1 MILTY
6 MRVTIRP
13 LGPWRV
19 GAVGQDQA
27 ALETLRD
34 TAGRPALPPSSL
46 AGSFRA
52 GIDEAAR
59 KLLMG
64 QEKTKNGKP
73 DFRASALWFLGTRL
87 TGVEDG
93 QPEIRRRTA
102 TAVDRNR
109 RAARNH
115 GSHDVEEVYDTET
128 IQLYLRHEGDP
139 AEALRLLGKWRVTI
153 GGGISTGLGH
163 AEVTAISYRTLDL
176 SHPADLLARVS
187 LRDAGPDA
195 LDALLQG
202 GTDHKVTAEESPTL
216 LEATIRIDGLNLPTQ
231 NLKDQLRPEDHWFH
245 GTRWKGI
252 LRGRVEYIGRSLG
265 LDVCGAEDQQWRGC
279 GRCSVCEV
287 FGSGETG
294 AGRWSFHLT
303 PLKPGH
309 PAGRTRNAIDRFTG
323 GVAEKK
329 LFPERTMT
337 CQARLVIGQLRDVEE
352 HHAWVL
358 KALLLALRDLQEGYL
373 GIGGRTSTGLG
384 SVQFEKLKLGEEFQ
398 RFEITAT
405 SLEAVEGITEAD
417 IELERTHRSLKKQKE
432 KEEKETQ
439 HA

>member
-6 MRVTIRP
+6 IRVTIRS

-19 GAVGQDQA
+19 GAVGQDQS

-34 TAGRPALPPSSL
+34 ADGKPVLPPSSL

-59 KLLMG
+59 ELLMG
-64 QEKTKNGKP
+64 REKTRDGKRE
-73 DFRASALWFLGTRL
+73 FRASALWFLGTRL
-87 TGVEDG
+87 TGG
-93 QPEIRRRTA
+93 GGGRPEIRRRTA

-115 GSHDVEEVYDTET
+115 GSHDVEEVYDTGA

-139 AEALRLLGKWRVTI
+139 TEALRLLGQWRVTI
-153 GGGISTGLGH
+153 GGGISTGLGR
-163 AEVTAISYRTLDL
+163 ARIAAIRYRTLDL
-176 SHPADLLARVS
+176 SQPADLLQDGADQPVA
-187 LRDAGPDA
+187 AG
-195 LDALLQG
+195 
-202 GTDHKVTAEESPTL
+202 ESSTL
-216 LEATIRIDGLNLPTQ
+216 LEATICIEGLNLPTQ
-231 NLKDQLRPEDHWFH
+231 DPKDRPRPEDHWFH

-279 GRCSVCEV
+279 GECSVCEV

-294 AGRWSFHLT
+294 VGRWSFHFS
-303 PLKPGH
+303 PLEFDH
-309 PAGRTRNAIDRFTG
+309 PEGRTRNAIDRFTG
-323 GVAEKK
+323 GAAEKK
-329 LFPERTMT
+329 LFPERTVT
-337 CQARLVIGQLRDVEE
+337 TRARLVIGRLGDIEA

-358 KALLLALRDLQEGYL
+358 KALLLALRDMREGYL

-384 SVQFEKLKLGEEFQ
+384 SVRFEDLRLGEEFQ
-398 RFEITAT
+398 RFGMSAT
-405 SLEAVEGITEAD
+405 SLENVEGITETE
-417 IELERTHRSLKKQKE
+417 IELEHTRRSLGE
-432 KEEKETQ
+432 KEEMQ

>member
-59 KLLMG
+59 ELLMG
-64 QEKTKNGKP
+64 QEKTKDGKP
-73 DFRASALWFLGTRL
+73 DFRASTLWFLGTRL
-87 TGVEDG
+87 TGGEDG

-139 AEALRLLGKWRVTI
+139 AEALQLLGQWQVTI
-153 GGGISTGLGH
+153 GGGISTGLGR
-163 AEVTAISYRTLDL
+163 AKVTAISYRTLDL

-195 LDALLQG
+195 LDALLQD
-202 GTDHKVTAEESPTL
+202 GTDHEVTAEESPIL

-231 NLKDQLRPEDHWFH
+231 NLKDQPRPEDHWFH

-265 LDVCGAEDQQWRGC
+265 LDVCGAEDQQWRCC
-279 GRCSVCEV
+279 GDCAVCEV

-294 AGRWSFHLT
+294 VARWSFHFT
-303 PLKPGH
+303 PLKPDH

-329 LFPERTMT
+329 LFPERTVT
-337 CQARLVIGQLRDVEE
+337 CQARLVIGQLDGVEE

-384 SVQFEKLKLGEEFQ
+384 SVQFKKLKLGEEFQ
-398 RFEITAT
+398 RFKMTTT
-405 SLEAVEGITEAD
+405 SLKDVEGITEAD
-417 IELERTHRSLKKQKE
+417 IELERTHRSLK
-432 KEEKETQ
+432 EKETQ

>member
-59 KLLMG
+59 ELLMG
-64 QEKTKNGKP
+64 QEKTKDGKP
-73 DFRASALWFLGTRL
+73 DFRASTLWFLGTRL
-87 TGVEDG
+87 TGGEDG

-139 AEALRLLGKWRVTI
+139 AEALQLLGQWQVTI
-153 GGGISTGLGH
+153 GGGISTGLGR
-163 AEVTAISYRTLDL
+163 AKVTAISYRTLDL

-195 LDALLQG
+195 LDALLQD
-202 GTDHKVTAEESPTL
+202 GTDHEVTAEESPIL

-231 NLKDQLRPEDHWFH
+231 NLKDQPRPEDHWFH

-252 LRGRVEYIGRSLG
+252 LREGWNTS
-265 LDVCGAEDQQWRGC
+265 DAASAWT
-279 GRCSVCEV
+279 S
-287 FGSGETG
+287 
-294 AGRWSFHLT
+294 A
-303 PLKPGH
+303 
-309 PAGRTRNAIDRFTG
+309 
-323 GVAEKK
+323 
-329 LFPERTMT
+329 
-337 CQARLVIGQLRDVEE
+337 AR
-352 HHAWVL
+352 
-358 KALLLALRDLQEGYL
+358 
-373 GIGGRTSTGLG
+373 RTSSGAAVGTVPSARSSGP
-384 SVQFEKLKLGEEFQ
+384 EKPEWPGG
-398 RFEITAT
+398 AST
-405 SLEAVEGITEAD
+405 SP
-417 IELERTHRSLKKQKE
+417 H
-432 KEEKETQ
+432 
-439 HA
+439 

>member
-6 MRVTIRP
+6 IRVTIRP

-34 TAGRPALPPSSL
+34 NAGRPALPPSSL

-73 DFRASALWFLGTRL
+73 DFRASALWFLGTRI

-245 GTRWKGI
+245 GTRWKGT

-294 AGRWSFHLT
+294 AGRWSFHFT

-329 LFPERTMT
+329 LFPEKTMT
-337 CQARLVIGQLRDVEE
+337 SRARLVIGQLRDVEE

-398 RFEITAT
+398 RFKMTAT
-405 SLEAVEGITEAD
+405 SLKDVEGITEAD

>member
-1 MILTY
+1 MNLTY
-6 MRVTIRP
+6 VRVTIRP

-19 GAVGQDQA
+19 GAVGQDQST
-27 ALETLRD
+27 LETLRD
-34 TAGRPALPPSSL
+34 AFGKPAVPPSSL

-59 KLLMG
+59 ELLMG
-64 QEKTKNGKP
+64 QEKTKDGKR

-87 TGVEDG
+87 TGGEG
-93 QPEIRRRTA
+93 GRPEIRRRTA

-115 GSHDVEEVYDTET
+115 GSHDVEEVYGTET

-153 GGGISTGLGH
+153 GGGISTGLGR

-176 SHPADLLARVS
+176 SQPADLLVRVS

-195 LDALLQG
+195 LDELLQG
-202 GTDHKVTAEESPTL
+202 GADHAVTAGESPNL
-216 LEATIRIDGLNLPTQ
+216 LEATIRVEGLNLPTQ
-231 NLKDQLRPEDHWFH
+231 KLADQLRPEDHWFH

-279 GRCSVCEV
+279 GRCAVCEV

-294 AGRWSFHLT
+294 VGRWSFHFT
-303 PLKPGH
+303 PLKPDH

-329 LFPERTMT
+329 LFPEKTVTSR
-337 CQARLVIGQLRDVEE
+337 ARLVIGQLSGVEE
-352 HHAWVL
+352 HHTWVL

-373 GIGGRTSTGLG
+373 GIGGRSSTGLG
-384 SVQFEKLKLGEEFQ
+384 SVRFEKLRLGEEFQ
-398 RFEITAT
+398 RFGMTAT
-405 SLEAVEGITEAD
+405 SLEAVEGITEAE
-417 IELERTHRSLKKQKE
+417 IELERTHRLLKE
-432 KEEKETQ
+432 KEEKEEMQ

>member
-59 KLLMG
+59 ELLMG
-64 QEKTKNGKP
+64 QEKTKDGKP
-73 DFRASALWFLGTRL
+73 DFRASTLWFLGTRL
-87 TGVEDG
+87 TGGEDG

-139 AEALRLLGKWRVTI
+139 AEALQLLGQWQVTI
-153 GGGISTGLGH
+153 GGGISTGLGR
-163 AEVTAISYRTLDL
+163 AKVTAIWYRTLDL

-195 LDALLQG
+195 LDALLQD
-202 GTDHKVTAEESPTL
+202 GTDHEVTAEESPIL

-231 NLKDQLRPEDHWFH
+231 NLKDQPRPEDHWFH

-265 LDVCGAEDQQWRGC
+265 LDVCGAEDQQWRCC
-279 GRCSVCEV
+279 GDCAVCEV

-294 AGRWSFHLT
+294 VARWSFHFT
-303 PLKPGH
+303 PLKPDH

-329 LFPERTMT
+329 LFPERTVT
-337 CQARLVIGQLRDVEE
+337 CQARLVIGQLDGVEE

-384 SVQFEKLKLGEEFQ
+384 SVQFKKLKLGEEFQ
-398 RFEITAT
+398 RFKMTAT
-405 SLEAVEGITEAD
+405 SLKDVEGITEAD
-417 IELERTHRSLKKQKE
+417 IELERTHRSLK
-432 KEEKETQ
+432 EKETQ

>member
-6 MRVTIRP
+6 IRVTIRP
-13 LGPWRV
+13 SGPWRV

-34 TAGRPALPPSSL
+34 NAGRPALPPSSL

-59 KLLMG
+59 ELLMG
-64 QEKTKNGKP
+64 QEKMKNGKQ
-73 DFRASALWFLGTRL
+73 DFRASALWFLGARL

-115 GSHDVEEVYDTET
+115 GSHDIEEVYGTET

-153 GGGISTGLGH
+153 GGGISTGLGR
-163 AEVTAISYRTLDL
+163 AKVTAIWYRTLDL
-176 SHPADLLARVS
+176 SQPADLLARVS
-187 LRDAGPDA
+187 LQDTGPDA

-202 GTDHKVTAEESPTL
+202 GADHKVNTGESPTL
-216 LEATIRIDGLNLPTQ
+216 LEATIRVEGLNLPTQ
-231 NLKDQLRPEDHWFH
+231 KLADQLRPEDHWFH

-279 GRCSVCEV
+279 GDCAVCEV

-294 AGRWSFHLT
+294 VGRWSFHFT
-303 PLKPGH
+303 PLKPDH

-329 LFPERTMT
+329 LFPEKTVTSR
-337 CQARLVIGQLRDVEE
+337 ARLVIGQLSGVEE

-384 SVQFEKLKLGEEFQ
+384 SVRFEKLRLGEEFQ

-405 SLEAVEGITEAD
+405 TPEAVEGITEAD
-417 IELERTHRSLKKQKE
+417 IELERTHRSLKE
-432 KEEKETQ
+432 KEEKEEEMQ

>member
-6 MRVTIRP
+6 IRVTIRP

-34 TAGRPALPPSSL
+34 NAGRPALPPSSL

-59 KLLMG
+59 ELLMG
-64 QEKTKNGKP
+64 QEKTKDGKP
-73 DFRASALWFLGTRL
+73 DFQASTLWFLGTRL
-87 TGVEDG
+87 TGGENG

-139 AEALRLLGKWRVTI
+139 AKALQLLGQWQVTI

-163 AEVTAISYRTLDL
+163 AKVTAISYRTLDL

-265 LDVCGAEDQQWRGC
+265 LDICGAEDQQWRGC
-279 GRCSVCEV
+279 GRCAVCEV

-294 AGRWSFHLT
+294 VGRWSFHFT
-303 PLKPGH
+303 PLEPDH

-329 LFPERTMT
+329 LFPEKTVT
-337 CQARLVIGQLRDVEE
+337 CQAQLVIGQLDGVEE

-398 RFEITAT
+398 RFKMTAT
-405 SLEAVEGITEAD
+405 SLKDVEGITEAD

>member
-59 KLLMG
+59 ELLMG
-64 QEKTKNGKP
+64 QEKTKDGKP
-73 DFRASALWFLGTRL
+73 DFRASTLWFLGTRL
-87 TGVEDG
+87 TGGEDG

-139 AEALRLLGKWRVTI
+139 AEALQLLGQWQVTI
-153 GGGISTGLGH
+153 GGGISTGLGR
-163 AEVTAISYRTLDL
+163 AKVTAISYRTLDL

-195 LDALLQG
+195 LDALLQD
-202 GTDHKVTAEESPTL
+202 GTDHEVTAEESPIL

-231 NLKDQLRPEDHWFH
+231 NLKDQPRPEDHWFH

-265 LDVCGAEDQQWRGC
+265 LDVCGAEDQQWLCC
-279 GRCSVCEV
+279 GDCAVCEV

-294 AGRWSFHLT
+294 VARWSFHFT
-303 PLKPGH
+303 PLKPDH

-329 LFPERTMT
+329 LFPERTVT
-337 CQARLVIGQLRDVEE
+337 CQARLVIGQLDGVEE

-384 SVQFEKLKLGEEFQ
+384 SVQFKKLKLGEEFQ
-398 RFEITAT
+398 RFKMTAT
-405 SLEAVEGITEAD
+405 SLKDVEGITEAD
-417 IELERTHRSLKKQKE
+417 IELERTHRSLK
-432 KEEKETQ
+432 EKETQ

>member
-34 TAGRPALPPSSL
+34 NAGRPALPPSSL

-59 KLLMG
+59 ELLMG
-64 QEKTKNGKP
+64 QEKTKDGKP
-73 DFRASALWFLGTRL
+73 DFRASTLWFLGTRL
-87 TGVEDG
+87 TGGEDG

-139 AEALRLLGKWRVTI
+139 AEALQLLGQWQVTI
-153 GGGISTGLGH
+153 GGGISTGLGR
-163 AEVTAISYRTLDL
+163 AKVTAISYRTLDL

-195 LDALLQG
+195 LDALLQD
-202 GTDHKVTAEESPTL
+202 GTDHEVTAEESPIL

-231 NLKDQLRPEDHWFH
+231 NLKDQPRPEDHWFH

-265 LDVCGAEDQQWRGC
+265 LDVCGAEDQQWRCC
-279 GRCSVCEV
+279 GDCAVCEV

-294 AGRWSFHLT
+294 VARWSFHFT
-303 PLKPGH
+303 PLKPDH

-329 LFPERTMT
+329 LFPERTVT
-337 CQARLVIGQLRDVEE
+337 CQARLVIGQLDGVEE

-384 SVQFEKLKLGEEFQ
+384 SVQFKKLKLGEEFQ
-398 RFEITAT
+398 RFKMTAT
-405 SLEAVEGITEAD
+405 SLKDVEGITEAD
-417 IELERTHRSLKKQKE
+417 IELERTHRSLK
-432 KEEKETQ
+432 EKETQ

>member
-59 KLLMG
+59 ELLMG

-73 DFRASALWFLGTRL
+73 DFRASTLWFLGTRL
-87 TGVEDG
+87 TGGENG

-153 GGGISTGLGH
+153 GGGISTGLGR

-202 GTDHKVTAEESPTL
+202 GTDHEVTAEESPTL

-231 NLKDQLRPEDHWFH
+231 KLTDQLRPEDHWFH

-279 GRCSVCEV
+279 GKCAVCEV

-294 AGRWSFHLT
+294 VGRWSFHFT
-303 PLKPGH
+303 PLEPDH

-329 LFPERTMT
+329 LFPEKTMT
-337 CQARLVIGQLRDVEE
+337 CQARLVIGQLDGVEE

-384 SVQFEKLKLGEEFQ
+384 SVRFEKLRLGEEFQ
-398 RFEITAT
+398 RFAMTT
-405 SLEAVEGITEAD
+405 TLEDVEGITEAD

-432 KEEKETQ
+432 KEEKETR

>member
-1 MILTY
+1 MNLTY
-6 MRVTIRP
+6 IRVTIRP

-19 GAVGQDQA
+19 GAVGQDQST
-27 ALETLRD
+27 LETLRD
-34 TAGRPALPPSSL
+34 AVGKPAVPPSSL

-59 KLLMG
+59 ELLMG
-64 QEKTKNGKP
+64 QEKTKDGKP
-73 DFRASALWFLGTRL
+73 DFQASALWFLGTRL
-87 TGVEDG
+87 TGGEG
-93 QPEIRRRTA
+93 GRPEIRRRTA

-139 AEALRLLGKWRVTI
+139 AEALRLLGQWRVTI
-153 GGGISTGLGH
+153 GGGISTGLGR
-163 AEVTAISYRTLDL
+163 AEVTAIRYRALDL
-176 SHPADLLARVS
+176 SQPADLLARVS

-195 LDALLQG
+195 LDELLQG
-202 GTDHKVTAEESPTL
+202 GTDHAVTAGESPTL
-216 LEATIRIDGLNLPTQ
+216 LEATIRIEGLNLPTQ

-279 GRCSVCEV
+279 GRCAVCEV

-294 AGRWSFHLT
+294 VGRWSFHFT
-303 PLKPGH
+303 PLKPDH

-329 LFPERTMT
+329 LFPERTVT
-337 CQARLVIGQLRDVEE
+337 SRARLMIGQLSGVET

-384 SVQFEKLKLGEEFQ
+384 SVRFEKLRLGEEFQ
-398 RFEITAT
+398 RFGMAAT
-405 SLEAVEGITEAD
+405 TPEAAEGITEAE
-417 IELERTHRSLKKQKE
+417 IELERTHRSLGEVEE
-432 KEEKETQ
+432 KEEMQ

>member
-59 KLLMG
+59 ELLMG
-64 QEKTKNGKP
+64 QEKTKDGKP
-73 DFRASALWFLGTRL
+73 DFRASTLWFLGTRL
-87 TGVEDG
+87 TGGEDG

-139 AEALRLLGKWRVTI
+139 AEALQLLG
-153 GGGISTGLGH
+153 H
-163 AEVTAISYRTLDL
+163 RTLDL

-195 LDALLQG
+195 LDALLQD
-202 GTDHKVTAEESPTL
+202 GTDHEVTAEESPIL

-231 NLKDQLRPEDHWFH
+231 NLKDQPRPEDHWFH

-265 LDVCGAEDQQWRGC
+265 LDVCGAEDQQWRCC
-279 GRCSVCEV
+279 GDCAVCEV

-294 AGRWSFHLT
+294 VARWSFHFT
-303 PLKPGH
+303 PLKPDH

-329 LFPERTMT
+329 LFPERTVT
-337 CQARLVIGQLRDVEE
+337 CQARLVIGQLDGVEE

-384 SVQFEKLKLGEEFQ
+384 SVQFKKLKLGEEFQ
-398 RFEITAT
+398 RFKMTAT
-405 SLEAVEGITEAD
+405 SLKDVEGITEAD
-417 IELERTHRSLKKQKE
+417 IELERTHRSLK
-432 KEEKETQ
+432 EKETQ

>member
-59 KLLMG
+59 ELLMG
-64 QEKTKNGKP
+64 QEKTKDGKP
-73 DFRASALWFLGTRL
+73 DFRASTLWFLGTRL
-87 TGVEDG
+87 TGGEDG

-139 AEALRLLGKWRVTI
+139 AEALQLLGQWQVTI
-153 GGGISTGLGH
+153 GGGISTGLGR
-163 AEVTAISYRTLDL
+163 AKVTAISYRTLDL

-195 LDALLQG
+195 LDALLQD
-202 GTDHKVTAEESPTL
+202 GTDHEVTAEESPIL

-231 NLKDQLRPEDHWFH
+231 NLKDQPRPEDHWFH

-265 LDVCGAEDQQWRGC
+265 LDVCGAEDQQWRCC
-279 GRCSVCEV
+279 GDCAVCEV

-294 AGRWSFHLT
+294 VARWSFHFT
-303 PLKPGH
+303 PLKPDH

-329 LFPERTMT
+329 LFPERTVT
-337 CQARLVIGQLRDVEE
+337 CQARLVIGQLDGVEE

-384 SVQFEKLKLGEEFQ
+384 SVQFKKLKLGEEFQ
-398 RFEITAT
+398 RFKMTAT
-405 SLEAVEGITEAD
+405 SLKDVEGITEAD
-417 IELERTHRSLKKQKE
+417 IELERTHRSLK
-432 KEEKETQ
+432 EKETQ

>member
-1 MILTY
+1 MNLTY
-6 MRVTIRP
+6 IRVTIRP

-19 GAVGQDQA
+19 GAVGQDQST
-27 ALETLRD
+27 LETLRD
-34 TAGRPALPPSSL
+34 AFGKPAVPPSSL

-59 KLLMG
+59 ELLMG
-64 QEKTKNGKP
+64 QEKTKDGKP
-73 DFRASALWFLGTRL
+73 DFRASALWFLGARL
-87 TGVEDG
+87 TGGEG
-93 QPEIRRRTA
+93 GRPEIRRRTA

-115 GSHDVEEVYDTET
+115 GSHDVEEVYGTET

-153 GGGISTGLGH
+153 GGGISTGLGR

-176 SHPADLLARVS
+176 SQPADLLARVS

-195 LDALLQG
+195 LDELLQG
-202 GTDHKVTAEESPTL
+202 GADHAVTAGESPNL
-216 LEATIRIDGLNLPTQ
+216 LEATIRIEGLNLPTQ
-231 NLKDQLRPEDHWFH
+231 NLADQLRPEDHWFH

-265 LDVCGAEDQQWRGC
+265 LDICGAEDQQWRGC
-279 GRCSVCEV
+279 GRCAVCEV

-294 AGRWSFHLT
+294 VGRWSFHFT
-303 PLKPGH
+303 PLKPDH

-329 LFPERTMT
+329 LFPEKTVTSR
-337 CQARLVIGQLRDVEE
+337 ARLVIGQLSGVEE

-373 GIGGRTSTGLG
+373 GIGGRSSTGLG
-384 SVQFEKLKLGEEFQ
+384 SVRFEKLRLGEEFQ
-398 RFEITAT
+398 RFGMTAT
-405 SLEAVEGITEAD
+405 SLEAVEGITEAE
-417 IELERTHRSLKKQKE
+417 IELERTHRLLKE
-432 KEEKETQ
+432 KEEKEKEEMQ

>member
-1 MILTY
+1 MNLTY
-6 MRVTIRP
+6 VRVTIRP

-19 GAVGQDQA
+19 GAVGQDQST
-27 ALETLRD
+27 LETLRD
-34 TAGRPALPPSSL
+34 AFGKPAVPPSSL

-59 KLLMG
+59 ELLMG
-64 QEKTKNGKP
+64 QEKTKDGKR
-73 DFRASALWFLGTRL
+73 DFQASALWFLGTRL
-87 TGVEDG
+87 TGGEG
-93 QPEIRRRTA
+93 GRPEIRRRTA
-102 TAVDRNR
+102 TAVNRNR

-139 AEALRLLGKWRVTI
+139 AEALRLLGQWRVTI
-153 GGGISTGLGH
+153 GGGISTGLGC
-163 AEVTAISYRTLDL
+163 AEVVAIRYRTLDL
-176 SHPADLLARVS
+176 SQPADLLARVS

-195 LDALLQG
+195 LDELLQG
-202 GTDHKVTAEESPTL
+202 GADHAVTAGESPNL
-216 LEATIRIDGLNLPTQ
+216 LEATIRIEGLNLPTQ

-294 AGRWSFHLT
+294 VGRWSFHFT
-303 PLKPGH
+303 PLKPDH

-329 LFPERTMT
+329 LFPEKTVTSR
-337 CQARLVIGQLRDVEE
+337 ARLVIGQLSGVET

-358 KALLLALRDLQEGYL
+358 RALLLALRDLQEGYL

-384 SVQFEKLKLGEEFQ
+384 SVRFEKLRLGEEFQ
-398 RFEITAT
+398 RFGMAAT
-405 SLEAVEGITEAD
+405 TPEAAEGITEAE
-417 IELERTHRSLKKQKE
+417 IELERTHRSLGELEE
-432 KEEKETQ
+432 KEEMQ

>member
-6 MRVTIRP
+6 IRVTIRP

-19 GAVGQDQA
+19 GAVGNDQS
-27 ALETLRD
+27 ALEALRD
-34 TAGRPALPPSSL
+34 ADGKPALPPSSL

-52 GIDEAAR
+52 SIDEAAR
-59 KLLMG
+59 ELLMG
-64 QEKTKNGKP
+64 QAKTTNGKP
-73 DFRASALWFLGTRL
+73 EFFASALWFLGTRL
-87 TGVEDG
+87 AGGGDG
-93 QPEIRRRTA
+93 QPEIRSRTA

-139 AEALRLLGKWRVTI
+139 AEALRLLGQWRVTI
-153 GGGISTGLGH
+153 GGGISTGLGR
-163 AEVTAISYRTLDL
+163 AEVTAIQYRTLDL

-195 LDALLQG
+195 IDELLQDG
-202 GTDHKVTAEESPTL
+202 VEHAVTAGESPTL
-216 LEATIRIDGLNLPTQ
+216 LESTVRVEGLNLPTQ
-231 NLKDQLRPEDHWFH
+231 KLADPLRPEDHWFH

-265 LDVCGAEDQQWRGC
+265 LHVCGSEDQQWRGC
-279 GRCSVCEV
+279 GRCAVCEV

-294 AGRWSFHLT
+294 VGKWSFHFT
-303 PLKPGH
+303 PLKPDRQSQ
-309 PAGRTRNAIDRFTG
+309 RTRNAIDRFTG

-329 LFPERTMT
+329 LFPERTVT
-337 CQARLVIGQLRDVEE
+337 SRARLVIGCLSGAEE

-358 KALLLALRDLQEGYL
+358 RALLLALRDMQEGYL

-384 SVQFEKLKLGEEFQ
+384 SVRFEDLRLGEEFQ
-398 RFEITAT
+398 RFGLAVT
-405 SLEAVEGITEAD
+405 SLETIEGVTEAE
-417 IELERTHRSLKKQKE
+417 IALEHGHRSRE
-432 KEEKETQ
+432 ETETKEERQ
-439 HA
+439 YA

>member
-59 KLLMG
+59 ELLMG
-64 QEKTKNGKP
+64 QEKTKDGKP
-73 DFRASALWFLGTRL
+73 DFRASTLWFLGTRL
-87 TGVEDG
+87 TGGEDG

-139 AEALRLLGKWRVTI
+139 AEALQLLGQWQVTI
-153 GGGISTGLGH
+153 GGGISTGLGR
-163 AEVTAISYRTLDL
+163 AKVTAISYRTLDL

-195 LDALLQG
+195 LDALLQD
-202 GTDHKVTAEESPTL
+202 GTDHEVTAEESPIL

-231 NLKDQLRPEDHWFH
+231 NLKDQPRPEDHWFH

-265 LDVCGAEDQQWRGC
+265 LDVCGAEDQQWRCC
-279 GRCSVCEV
+279 GDCAVCEV

-294 AGRWSFHLT
+294 VARWSFHFT
-303 PLKPGH
+303 PLKPDH

-337 CQARLVIGQLRDVEE
+337 CQARLVIGQLDGVEE

-384 SVQFEKLKLGEEFQ
+384 SVQFKKLKLGEEFQ
-398 RFEITAT
+398 RFKMTAT
-405 SLEAVEGITEAD
+405 SLKDVEGITEAD
-417 IELERTHRSLKKQKE
+417 IELERTHRSLK
-432 KEEKETQ
+432 EKETQ

>member
-6 MRVTIRP
+6 IRVTIRP

-34 TAGRPALPPSSL
+34 NAGRPTLPPSSL

-59 KLLMG
+59 ELLMG

-139 AEALRLLGKWRVTI
+139 AEALQLLGQWQVTI
-153 GGGISTGLGH
+153 GGGISTGLGR
-163 AEVTAISYRTLDL
+163 AKVTAISYRTLDL

-195 LDALLQG
+195 LDALLQD
-202 GTDHKVTAEESPTL
+202 GTDHEVTAEESPIL

-231 NLKDQLRPEDHWFH
+231 NLKDQPRPEDHWFH

-265 LDVCGAEDQQWRGC
+265 LDVCGAEDQQWRCC
-279 GRCSVCEV
+279 GDCAVCEV

-294 AGRWSFHLT
+294 VARWSFHFT
-303 PLKPGH
+303 PLKPDH

-329 LFPERTMT
+329 LFPERTVT
-337 CQARLVIGQLRDVEE
+337 CQARLVIGQLDGVEE

-384 SVQFEKLKLGEEFQ
+384 SVQFKKLKLGEEFQ
-398 RFEITAT
+398 RFKMTAT
-405 SLEAVEGITEAD
+405 SLKDVEGITEAD
-417 IELERTHRSLKKQKE
+417 IELERTHRSLK
-432 KEEKETQ
+432 EKETQ